1 MHPGEG
7 LMLPFDYLRPRS
19 VAEAVAAH
27 DGDERRYLAG
37 GQSLLAAL
45 KLRLAQ
51 PPALIDVARLPELA
65 GIRMESGKLMV
76 GAAVTHAALVACHD
90 IPALARLS
98 GSIGDLQVRNMGTL
112 GGALAN
118 ADPASDHAAGV
129 LGLGAEIRT
138 DRRVIAAD
146 DFFLDMF
153 ETALEPGELIVSVS
167 YPLPRRAGYAK
178 VRNPASGYP
187 VAGVFVAE
195 TEDGVRVAV
204 TGVASSPFRLGTFEM
219 ALAGEFSVAALE
231 GLSVPD
237 GELSRD
243 LHASAEYRAALI
255 PVLARRALA
264 QGGW

>member
-1 MHPGEG
+1 MY
-7 LMLPFDYLRPRS
+7 PFDYLRPDT

-27 DGDERRYLAG
+27 DGEDRRYLAG
-37 GQSLLAAL
+37 GQSLLVAL

-51 PPALIDVARLPELA
+51 PSALIDVARLSDLS
-65 GIRMESGKLMV
+65 GIRSEDGGLVV
-76 GAAVTHAALVACHD
+76 GAATTHAALAVRRD
-90 IPALARLS
+90 IPALADLA

-129 LGLGAEIRT
+129 LGLGAGIHT

-146 DFFLDMF
+146 DFFLGMF
-153 ETALEPGELIVSVS
+153 ETALEPGELIVSVR

-187 VAGVFVAE
+187 VVGVFVAE
-195 TEDGVRVAV
+195 TDEGVRVAV
-204 TGVASSPFRLGTFEM
+204 TGAAACPFRLSEFEM
-219 ALAGEFSVAALE
+219 ALAGDYSVAALE
-231 GLSVPD
+231 GLSVPAD
-237 GELSRD
+237 DLNRD

-264 QGGW
+264 QGGGS

>member
-1 MHPGEG
+1 M
-7 LMLPFDYLRPRS
+7 MPFDYLRPAS
-19 VAEAVAAH
+19 VAEAVAALQ
-27 DGDERRYLAG
+27 DGEERRYLAG

-51 PPALIDVARLPELA
+51 PSALVDVARLPDLQ
-65 GIRMESGKLMV
+65 GVRLDGGKLVV
-76 GAAVTHAALVACHD
+76 GAAVPHAQLAACSD
-90 IPALARLS
+90 IPALAALA

-118 ADPASDHAAGV
+118 ADPASDHAAGI

-138 DRRVIAAD
+138 DRRAIAAD
-146 DFFLDMF
+146 DFFLGMF
-153 ETALEPGELIVSVS
+153 ETALEPGELIVSVA

-187 VAGVFVAE
+187 VAAVFIARA
-195 TEDGVRVAV
+195 EDGVRVAV
-204 TGVASSPFRLGTFEM
+204 TGAASCPFRLTEFEM
-219 ALAGEFSVAALE
+219 ALGGDLSVAALE
-231 GLSVPD
+231 GLTVSAD
-237 GELSRD
+237 DLSRD

-264 QGGW
+264 AMGT

>member
-1 MHPGEG
+1 MF
-7 LMLPFDYLRPRS
+7 PFDYIRPKS
-19 VAEAVAAH
+19 VAEAVEAH
-27 DGDERRYLAG
+27 GGEDCRYLGG

-51 PPALIDVARLPELA
+51 PSALIDVARLPELSGMRLEA
-65 GIRMESGKLMV
+65 GRLIV
-76 GAAVTHAALVACHD
+76 GAAVTHETLAGQSD
-90 IPALARLS
+90 IPALAQLA

-146 DFFLDMF
+146 DFFLGMF
-153 ETALEPGELIVSVS
+153 ETALEPGELIMEVN
-167 YPLPRRAGYAK
+167 YPQPHRSGYAK

-187 VAGVFVAE
+187 VVGVFVAK

-204 TGVASSPFRLGTFEM
+204 TGAASCPFRLREFEM
-219 ALAGEFSVAALE
+219 ALAGDYSTAALN
-231 GLSVPD
+231 GLTVPAD
-237 GELSRD
+237 DLSRD
-243 LHASAEYRAALI
+243 LHAGNEYRAALI
-255 PVLARRALA
+255 PVLARRALGQVDA
-264 QGGW
+264 NG

>member
-1 MHPGEG
+1 MF
-7 LMLPFDYLRPRS
+7 PFDYLRPQS
-19 VAEAVAAH
+19 VAEAVSAH
-27 DGDERRYLAG
+27 DGEERRYLAG

-51 PPALIDVARLPELA
+51 PSALIDVARLPELA
-65 GIRMESGKLMV
+65 GIHVEAGRLVV
-76 GAAVTHAALVACHD
+76 GAAVTHAQLAVRSA
-90 IPALARLS
+90 IPTLAQLAA
-98 GSIGDLQVRNMGTL
+98 SIGDLQVRNMGTL

-146 DFFLDMF
+146 DFFLGMF

-167 YPLPRRAGYAK
+167 YPLPRRASYAK

-187 VAGVFVAE
+187 VVGVLVAE
-195 TEDGVRVAV
+195 TDDGVRVAV
-204 TGVASSPFRLGTFEM
+204 TGAASCPFRLTEFEM
-219 ALAGEFSVAALE
+219 ALAGDFSPAALE
-231 GLSVPD
+231 GLTVPVD
-237 GELSRD
+237 DLSRD

-264 QGGW
+264 QGGGE

>member
-1 MHPGEG
+1 MI
-7 LMLPFDYLRPRS
+7 PFDYVRPNS
-19 VAEAVAAH
+19 VAEAVASH

-51 PPALIDVARLPELA
+51 PSALIDVARLPELS
-65 GIRMESGKLMV
+65 GIEVKGGDLV
-76 GAAVTHAALVACHD
+76 LGAAVTHAALARCDV
-90 IPALARLS
+90 IPALAALA

-118 ADPASDHAAGV
+118 ADPASDHAAAV

-146 DFFLDMF
+146 DFFLGMF

-167 YPLPRRAGYAK
+167 FPLPRRAGYAK

-187 VAGVFVAE
+187 IVGVFVAE
-195 TEDGVRVAV
+195 TEGGVRVAV
-204 TGVASSPFRLGTFEM
+204 TGAASFPFRMREFEM
-219 ALAGEFSVAALE
+219 ALAGEFSAAAME
-231 GLSVPD
+231 GLSVPAVD
-237 GELSRD
+237 LGRD

-255 PVLARRALA
+255 PVLTRRALV
-264 QGGW
+264 QGAGA